1 MLGVPGCEAGS
12 TWLQSP
18 PMREVAGVNAPLGDL
33 RPWRQETPGAQKIRG
48 SPACPSP
55 TTFPAIAR
63 SLSLHSRPT
72 SGLQCPWEAASVMTP
87 DSCAPTTKPPP
98 PRPPPPPLRLPPPP
112 SASGDRFA
120 PVRGHFSSIRLWQR
134 LNGARGGRVLAPHPP
149 RHPQAPPAAPR
160 TQMAARAQLPAELA
174 GASIGPVFAAP
185 G

>member
-1 MLGVPGCEAGS
+1 MVTQHHRESLGDSAGWTGSPWWCYHLLGVPGCEAGS

-55 TTFPAIAR
+55 TTFPPIAR

-112 SASGDRFA
+112 ETGSHLFGAISHQLGFGSA
-120 PVRGHFSSIRLWQR
+120 
-134 LNGARGGRVLAPHPP
+134 
-149 RHPQAPPAAPR
+149 
-160 TQMAARAQLPAELA
+160 
-174 GASIGPVFAAP
+174 
-185 G
+185 